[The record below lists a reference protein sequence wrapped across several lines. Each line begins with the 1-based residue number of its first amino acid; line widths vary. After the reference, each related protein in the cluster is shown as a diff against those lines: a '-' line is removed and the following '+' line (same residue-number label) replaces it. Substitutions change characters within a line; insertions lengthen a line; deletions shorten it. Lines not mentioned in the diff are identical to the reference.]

1 MEREELR
8 AIQAPLKE
16 RYAEEPN
23 AVLVPLAPRRRRD
36 LGSMGPSVPSR
47 RCCMSEDAW
56 PKVGASAGIVTA
68 VLLILGF
75 VFGPSGSPP
84 GFDDSAREVQTFIQ
98 DNHGEMQAQVALGFA
113 TLAAFAWFLGS
124 VFYRLRAAE
133 PHARLSAVAL
143 AGGLVLII
151 GGTIGTCAQG
161 AAVYHADSLDANTVR
176 GLWDLSVFGFLFF
189 TVGFAVLAGAS
200 GALAIRTKVLP
211 DWLCIVTV
219 LAAVYAFVVGLVGS
233 FSETG
238 AFSPSDG
245 ALGLIAFL
253 VFIVWLLT
261 MGVTLVR
268 EPRATPAQTQ
278 PEARMP

>member
-1 MEREELR
+1 
-8 AIQAPLKE
+8 
-16 RYAEEPN
+16 
-23 AVLVPLAPRRRRD
+23 
-36 LGSMGPSVPSR
+36 
-47 RCCMSEDAW
+47 MSEDVW
-56 PKVGASAGIVTA
+56 PKVGASAGIVAA

-84 GFDDSAREVQTFIQ
+84 GFNDSAREVQMFIQ
-98 DNHGEMQAQVALGFA
+98 DNHGALQAQVGLGLA
-113 TLAAFAWFLGS
+113 TVAAFAWFLGS

-133 PHARLSAVAL
+133 RDARLSAVAL
-143 AGGLVLII
+143 AGGLVLGVGAAI
-151 GGTIGTCAQG
+151 GISAQA

-189 TVGFAVLAGAS
+189 TVGFAVLAAAS

-211 DWLCIVTV
+211 DWLCVYTL

-245 ALGLIAFL
+245 VLGLIAFL
-253 VFIVWLLT
+253 VFIVWLLA

-268 EPRATPAQTQ
+268 EPRATPARVQGSVS
-278 PEARMP
+278 

>member
-1 MEREELR
+1 
-8 AIQAPLKE
+8 
-16 RYAEEPN
+16 
-23 AVLVPLAPRRRRD
+23 
-36 LGSMGPSVPSR
+36 
-47 RCCMSEDAW
+47 MSEDAW
-56 PKVGASAGIVTA
+56 PKVGASAGIVAA

-75 VFGPSGSPP
+75 VFGPSGAPP
-84 GFDDSAREVQTFIQ
+84 GFDDSAQEVRSFIR
-98 DNHGEMQAQVALGFA
+98 DNHGELQAQVALGLA

-133 PHARLSAVAL
+133 RDARLSAVAL
-143 AGGLVLII
+143 VGGLVLVI
-151 GGTIGTCAQG
+151 GAAIGISAQA

-189 TVGFAVLAGAS
+189 TVGFAVLAAAS

-211 DWLCIVTV
+211 DWLCVYTV
-219 LAAVYAFVVGLVGS
+219 LAAVYAFVVGVVGS

-245 ALGLIAFL
+245 VLGLIAFL
-253 VFIVWLLT
+253 VFILWLLA

-268 EPRATPAQTQ
+268 EPRVTQ
-278 PEARMP
+278 ARPEARLS

>member
-1 MEREELR
+1 
-8 AIQAPLKE
+8 
-16 RYAEEPN
+16 
-23 AVLVPLAPRRRRD
+23 
-36 LGSMGPSVPSR
+36 
-47 RCCMSEDAW
+47 MSEDVW
-56 PKVGASAGIVTA
+56 PKVGASTGIVAA

-84 GFDDSAREVQTFIQ
+84 GFDDSAQEVQSFIR
-98 DNHGEMQAQVALGFA
+98 DNHGELQAQVALGFA

-133 PHARLSAVAL
+133 RDARLSAVAL
-143 AGGLVLII
+143 VGGLVLVI
-151 GGTIGTCAQG
+151 GAGIGISAQA

-189 TVGFAVLAGAS
+189 TLGFAVLAGAS

-211 DWLCIVTV
+211 DWLCVYTV
-219 LAAVYAFVVGLVGS
+219 LAGVYAFVVGLVGS

-245 ALGLIAFL
+245 VLGLIAFL
-253 VFIVWLLT
+253 AFIVWLLA
-261 MGVTLVR
+261 MGITLVR
-268 EPRATPAQTQ
+268 EPRATQTQVQ